1 MHRTLNFMCQLIIV
15 SSAFSTLLTPL
26 HASELTDEDD
36 INLNTEVVQATSNDA
51 SSPNTE
57 DDSQAS
63 IEPKEEVRGDLA
75 LLGSQVPVGDF
86 DTLYWKPVQSFQS
99 IETPVPVLVVHG
111 KEEGPRL
118 SLTVEIH
125 GDYFKG
131 IEMIRSIIYQHETTT
146 IKGTVIGI
154 PLVNLDGF
162 RRGSRYLDDRR
173 DLNRHFPGSANC
185 SAADRIGYS
194 LFMMLFATVNF

>member
-1 MHRTLNFMCQLIIV
+1 MHRTLNFICQLIIV

-111 KEEGPRL
+111 KEPGPRL
-118 SLTVEIH
+118 CLTAAIH
-125 GDYFKG
+125 G
-131 IEMIRSIIYQHETTT
+131 RSEEHTSELQ
-146 IKGTVIGI
+146 
-154 PLVNLDGF
+154 
-162 RRGSRYLDDRR
+162 SRP
-173 DLNRHFPGSANC
+173 H
-185 SAADRIGYS
+185 
-194 LFMMLFATVNF
+194 